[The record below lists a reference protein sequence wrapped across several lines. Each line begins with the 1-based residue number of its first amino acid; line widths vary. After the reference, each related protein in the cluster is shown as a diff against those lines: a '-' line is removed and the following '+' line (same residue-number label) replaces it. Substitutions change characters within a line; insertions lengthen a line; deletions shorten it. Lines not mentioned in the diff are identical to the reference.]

1 MDKTTYFYPNLTMR
15 AGGRIVDFHSPL
27 IMGIL
32 NVTPDSF
39 YDGGAFRD
47 VSDALT
53 HAMHMADAGA
63 DIIDIGGMSSRPGAT
78 LISPAEELSRVIPVI
93 TAIRSALPDILL
105 SIDTIH
111 SEVADQAIQAGAH
124 IINDISAGAF
134 DPKLIGVAAHH
145 QVPYILM
152 HMQGKPEN
160 MQANPVYSDITAEIM
175 DFFIQKVHQIRA
187 QGVTD
192 IILDPGFGFGKDLNH
207 NYTLLRDWD
216 QLMSIGLPML
226 AGISRKSMVCR
237 LLGVKPQQAL
247 NGSTALHALL
257 LQKGAHI
264 LRVHDVREAA
274 EVRSIV
280 RAAQSGKVF

>member
-15 AGGRIVDFHSPL
+15 AGSRIVDFHSPL

-175 DFFIQKVHQIRA
+175 DFFIQKVHQIRE

-226 AGISRKSMVCR
+226 AGVSRKSMVCR